1 MNRHAPGEQA
11 LLREVARRMGERLD
25 YIRLAPGRV
34 LDAGCGQGD
43 DLDRL
48 QERYPT
54 AHVLGVDRDAR
65 RFAAEHWRQRAR
77 LSERGSMASAIH
89 WARSLARSGA
99 QALIGSEAK
108 QTDAT
113 QSGRGAVGNALSAM
127 RRGQLPLRCHADFN
141 RLPIAADT
149 IDLLWSN
156 LALHFSEDV
165 PATLTEWHRV
175 LARGGL
181 VMFTTFGPDTLREL
195 RSACA
200 RNLLP
205 LSLRPL
211 IDMHDIGD
219 MLVAAGFSDPVI
231 DMEMLTLT
239 YGDIAA
245 MKADWRGSAQAH
257 ALIEQQRGDA
267 RGAAQAPIE
276 RQQDARARSAVPAF
290 HAALAAALEGTRID
304 GRLPLSVELVQGHA
318 WKLKPAK
325 RSDGRAVVEFKSRVV
340 R

>member
-1 MNRHAPGEQA
+1 
-11 LLREVARRMGERLD
+11 
-25 YIRLAPGRV
+25 
-34 LDAGCGQGD
+34 
-43 DLDRL
+43 
-48 QERYPT
+48 
-54 AHVLGVDRDAR
+54 
-65 RFAAEHWRQRAR
+65 
-77 LSERGSMASAIH
+77 
-89 WARSLARSGA
+89 
-99 QALIGSEAK
+99 
-108 QTDAT
+108 
-113 QSGRGAVGNALSAM
+113 
-127 RRGQLPLRCHADFN
+127 
-141 RLPIAADT
+141 
-149 IDLLWSN
+149 
-156 LALHFSEDV
+156 
-165 PATLTEWHRV
+165 
-175 LARGGL
+175 
-181 VMFTTFGPDTLREL
+181 
-195 RSACA
+195 
-200 RNLLP
+200 
-205 LSLRPL
+205 
-211 IDMHDIGD
+211 MHDIGD